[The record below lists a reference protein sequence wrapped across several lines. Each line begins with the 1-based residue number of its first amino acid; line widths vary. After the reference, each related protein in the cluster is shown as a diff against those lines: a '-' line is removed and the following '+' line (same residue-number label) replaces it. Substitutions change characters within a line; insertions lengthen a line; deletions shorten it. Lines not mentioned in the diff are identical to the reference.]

1 MKVVIIGTRGF
12 PNVQGGVE
20 KHCENLAV
28 HLVRL
33 GCEVEVFT
41 RRPYVD
47 ENIKE
52 FEGVRLIALPTI
64 KHKSLEAF
72 LHTLLGVL
80 VAVSHRPNILHI
92 QAIGPALFVPL
103 ARLFGMKVVLTSH
116 GSNYEHLKWGKFAR
130 LVLRLGEFLGVTFAH
145 RIIAISE
152 PIAEH
157 IKKKYG
163 KNARCI
169 LNGATRSRFVE
180 TERTLAKLEL
190 EKRKYILSVG
200 RIVPE
205 KGFCDLIDAF
215 HKLQSESDRCDIK
228 SWKLVIVGRADHE
241 DTYSSKLRGKATASP
256 NIILTGFLSGQ
267 PLQEIYS
274 HAGLFVVPSYYE
286 GLSLVL
292 LEAMCYGISCIVS
305 DIPANREVGISENRF
320 FKAGDIDQLAEK
332 IHQFMARQ
340 LSEEERD
347 GQIRAITT
355 KYSWERMAEQTLEV
369 YSELQ
374 GNEG

>member
-180 TERTLAKLEL
+180 TERTLAW
-190 EKRKYILSVG
+190 I
-200 RIVPE
+200 PM
-205 KGFCDLIDAF
+205 
-215 HKLQSESDRCDIK
+215 
-228 SWKLVIVGRADHE
+228 LVIR
-241 DTYSSKLRGKATASP
+241 L
-256 NIILTGFLSGQ
+256 N
-267 PLQEIYS
+267 
-274 HAGLFVVPSYYE
+274 
-286 GLSLVL
+286 
-292 LEAMCYGISCIVS
+292 
-305 DIPANREVGISENRF
+305 
-320 FKAGDIDQLAEK
+320 
-332 IHQFMARQ
+332 
-340 LSEEERD
+340 
-347 GQIRAITT
+347 TT
-355 KYSWERMAEQTLEV
+355 D
-369 YSELQ
+369 
-374 GNEG
+374 